1 MPHQDTQTKSVFD
14 IHALEGIYLL
24 YWKMEDCTEAID
36 LAIPLSKKERHMLVC
51 LDQPRRMGDLA
62 RELLALPSTVTAM
75 ADALEAKGLLRRE
88 RDPNDRRA
96 WLLTLTAQGHDLRKV
111 MTSKASDLFRDI
123 SGLSDD
129 ELDQFAQIALKIRS
143 RIMETGMPK
152 GPQT

>member
-1 MPHQDTQTKSVFD
+1 MPTPDTPTKSVFD

-36 LAIPLSKKERHMLVC
+36 IPIPLSKKERHMLVC

-75 ADALEAKGLLRRE
+75 ADTLEAKGLLFRE

-96 WLLTLTAQGHDLRKV
+96 WLLSLTEQGHDMRKV
-111 MTSKASDLFRDI
+111 MASKASDLFRDI

-129 ELDQFAQIALKIRS
+129 ELDQFAKIALKIRS

>member
-1 MPHQDTQTKSVFD
+1 MPRQNTPTKPNFD

-36 LAIPLSKKERHMLVC
+36 LAISLSKKERHMLVC

-62 RELLALPSTVTAM
+62 RDLLALPSTVTAM
-75 ADALEAKGLLRRE
+75 ADALETKGLLQRE

-96 WLLTLTAQGHDLRKV
+96 WLLFLTPQGHDLRQT
-111 MTSKASDLFRDI
+111 MTRKASDLFRDI

-129 ELDQFAQIALKIRS
+129 EMDQFAQIALKIRS
-143 RIMETGMPK
+143 RIIETGMPK